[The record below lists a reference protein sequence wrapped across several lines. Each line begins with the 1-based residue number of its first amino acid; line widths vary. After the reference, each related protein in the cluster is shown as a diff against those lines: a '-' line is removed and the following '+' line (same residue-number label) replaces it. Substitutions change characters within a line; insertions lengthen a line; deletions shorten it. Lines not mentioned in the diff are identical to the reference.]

1 MNKKRLMH
9 NLVVATAVGAMTVAP
24 LMSPNM
30 IALGK
35 GTTVVY
41 ADTVTD
47 AQSITALNIAVN
59 TADKDLSWSYN
70 DFRQAQTN
78 PEKQAELMEILKSK
92 FIITDQNGNIVD
104 NDLLV
109 YTFSFYKMG
118 WGSQPNDNY
127 HYDFDSALENYSN
140 LMDFFWDTGKGYT
153 ELTYSYL
160 EIKDIHLKD
169 NLDISNNFMTS
180 MTGNWDSMPKIS
192 SINYAPVINKPIF
205 DLYVDEYFDIN
216 DYLADSVTDL
226 EDEQVKITLNDGL
239 NTLAGNAETD
249 PLNRLFSNRY
259 EGTGDNRTYY
269 NEYHFTATDSLGV
282 ATTGV
287 IRVNLKNPNLAVE
300 SDKIINLDMTR
311 EEFYESL
318 TKDNYLTNE
327 YEQMF
332 VNNFFENDNNK
343 ILADRGGN
351 LEDITDLFKNNY
363 SLYNEENPQTKQI
376 IGSTLTFWGI
386 KKTETDSWGDTYE
399 TLEIPDKEMILDD
412 NTDLYVPIFITNTFG
427 SVDNNPVDY
436 KGDSYYKLVFKPEVE
451 PTPEPEVEYG
461 DLTVKY
467 QDSEG
472 NDILESEVHQIEV
485 DKEYTATAKEIDG
498 YTLDGDSTQ
507 KGTMDK
513 NGKTIVFTYNKNV
526 EPTPE
531 PEVPEEPEVPVEP
544 ETPEVPTPEEPEVPE
559 TPEVE
564 VPEEPET
571 EEPEIV
577 EPEIVEPEAETPEVQ
592 TPEEPEN
599 ELAVQ
604 ETDESISTTKLVLI
618 SVLSLI
624 FSGGIIYAL
633 VNNDAKR
640 LKGFNRFKK

>member
-9 NLVVATAVGAMTVAP
+9 NLVVASAVGTMTVAP

-30 IALGK
+30 MALGK

-47 AQSITALNIAVN
+47 AQSITALSIAVN
-59 TADKDLSWSYN
+59 TANKDLEWSYN
-70 DFRQAQTN
+70 DFRQAQIN
-78 PEKQAELMEILKSK
+78 PEKRAELVEILKSK

-104 NDLLV
+104 NDLLD

-127 HYDFDSALENYSN
+127 HYDLDSALENYSN

-160 EIKDIHLKD
+160 EIKEIHLKD
-169 NLDISNNFMTS
+169 NPDISNNFMTS

-192 SINYAPVINKPIF
+192 SINYAPVVNKPIF
-205 DLYVDEYFDIN
+205 DIYIGEYFDIN

-239 NTLAGNAETD
+239 NTLAGNAETN
-249 PLNRLFSNRY
+249 PLYRLFSNRY

-269 NEYHFTATDSLGV
+269 NEYHFTATDTLGV
-282 ATTGV
+282 STTGV
-287 IRVNLKNPNLAVE
+287 IRVYLKNPELKVE

-311 EEFYESL
+311 QDFYESL

-343 ILADRGGN
+343 ILADRNGN

-363 SLYNEENPQTKQI
+363 SLYNDENPQTKQI

-386 KKTETDSWGDTYE
+386 KKIETDSWGDTFE
-399 TLEIPDKEMILDD
+399 TLEIPDKEAILDE
-412 NTDLYVPIFITNTFG
+412 NTDLYVPIFITNIFG
-427 SVDNNPVDY
+427 SPENKSVDF
-436 KGDSYYKLVFKPEVE
+436 KGDNYYKLVFKTEND
-451 PTPEPEVEYG
+451 TTPEVEYG

-467 QDSEG
+467 QDTEG
-472 NDILESEVHQIEV
+472 NDILDPEVQQV
-485 DKEYTATAKEIDG
+485 KVGQEYEATAKEIDG
-498 YTLDGDSTQ
+498 YTLDGDTTQ
-507 KGTMDK
+507 KGIMYKD
-513 NGKTIVFTYNKNV
+513 GKTIVFTYKAK
-526 EPTPE
+526 
-531 PEVPEEPEVPVEP
+531 EVTPEEPEVPVEP
-544 ETPEVPTPEEPEVPE
+544 EVDEPEVPEIETPEEPE

-564 VPEEPET
+564 VPEEPEV
-571 EEPEIV
+571 EVPEVDEPEV
-577 EPEIVEPEAETPEVQ
+577 PEVQ
-592 TPEEPEN
+592 TPETPDEN

-618 SVLSLI
+618 SILSIIL
-624 FSGGIIYAL
+624 SGGIIYAL

>member
-9 NLVVATAVGAMTVAP
+9 NLVVVSAVGAMTVAP
-24 LMSPNM
+24 LMSPN
-30 IALGK
+30 ILGLTN
-35 GTTVVY
+35 GATVVY

-47 AQSITALNIAVN
+47 AQSIKELNIAVN
-59 TADKDLSWSYN
+59 TANKDLEWSYN

-78 PEKQAELMEILKSK
+78 PEKRAELIQALKDK

-104 NDLLV
+104 NDLLD

-127 HYDFDSALENYSN
+127 HYDFDSALANYSD

-169 NLDISNNFMTS
+169 NPDISNNFMTS

-192 SINYAPVINKPIF
+192 SINYAPVVNKPIF
-205 DLYVDEYFDIN
+205 DLYVGDYFDIN
-216 DYLADSVTDL
+216 DYLADTVTDF

-311 EEFYESL
+311 QEFYESL

-332 VNNFFENDNNK
+332 VNNFFGNDNNK
-343 ILADRGGN
+343 ILADKGGN

-363 SLYNEENPQTKQI
+363 SLYNAENPQTKQI
-376 IGSTLTFWGI
+376 IGTPLTFWGI
-386 KKTETDSWGDTYE
+386 KKTETDSWGDTFE
-399 TLEIPDKEMILDD
+399 SLEIPDKETILDD

-427 SVDNNPVDY
+427 SVENNPVDF
-436 KGDSYYKLVFKPEVE
+436 KGDNYYKLVFKKEVE

-467 QDSEG
+467 QDEQG

-485 DKEYTATAKEIDG
+485 DKEYTATAKDIEG
-498 YTLDGDSTQ
+498 YTLDGDTTQ
-507 KGTMDK
+507 TGIMDK
-513 NGKTIVFTYNKNV
+513 NGKTIVFTYKKIV

-531 PEVPEEPEVPVEP
+531 PETPEVPETPVEP
-544 ETPEVPTPEEPEVPE
+544 EVEEPEVPE
-559 TPEVE
+559 TPE
-564 VPEEPET
+564 P
-571 EEPEIV
+571 
-577 EPEIVEPEAETPEVQ
+577 ETPEVVEP
-592 TPEEPEN
+592 TPEPEIEVPEVEVEIPTETPEN
-599 ELAVQ
+599 ELEVQ
-604 ETDESISTTKLVLI
+604 ETDESVSTTKFILI
-618 SVLSLI
+618 SILSLI
-624 FSGGIIYAL
+624 LSGGIIYAL
-633 VNNDAKR
+633 VNNDTKR

>member
-1 MNKKRLMH
+1 MNKKRLIH
-9 NLVVATAVGAMTVAP
+9 NLVVASAVSAMTVAP
-24 LMSPNM
+24 LMSPSFM
-30 IALGK
+30 DLGK
-35 GTTVVY
+35 GATVVY

-70 DFRQAQTN
+70 AFRQAQTN

-104 NDLLV
+104 NDLLD

-127 HYDFDSALENYSN
+127 HYDFDSALANYSD

-169 NLDISNNFMTS
+169 NPDISNNFMTS

-192 SINYAPVINKPIF
+192 SINYAPVVNKPIF
-205 DLYVDEYFDIN
+205 DLYVGDYFDIN
-216 DYLADSVTDL
+216 DYLADTVTDF

-318 TKDNYLTNE
+318 TKDNYLTNK

-343 ILADRGGN
+343 ILADKGGN

-376 IGSTLTFWGI
+376 IGTPLTFWGI
-386 KKTETDSWGDTYE
+386 KKIETDSWGDTFE
-399 TLEIPDKEMILDD
+399 TLEIPDKESILDE

-427 SVDNNPVDY
+427 SPENKSVDF
-436 KGDSYYKLVFKPEVE
+436 KGDNYYKLVFKTENDTTPEVG
-451 PTPEPEVEYG
+451 YG

-467 QDSEG
+467 QDTEG
-472 NDILESEVHQIEV
+472 NDILDLEVQQVEV
-485 DKEYTATAKEIDG
+485 GQEYEATAKEIDG
-498 YTLDGDSTQ
+498 YTLEGEATI
-507 KGTMDK
+507 KGNMTK
-513 NGKTIVFTYNKNV
+513 NGQTIVFTYKAK
-526 EPTPE
+526 
-531 PEVPEEPEVPVEP
+531 EVTPEEPEVPVVPETPEKP

-559 TPEVE
+559 VVE
-564 VPEEPET
+564 TPET
-571 EEPEIV
+571 E
-577 EPEIVEPEAETPEVQ
+577 EPEIVEPEAETPEAPVE
-592 TPEEPEN
+592 TPENTLE
-599 ELAVQ
+599 VQ

-618 SVLSLI
+618 SILSLI